1 MARGTRFYAPVV
13 IAVTTG
19 MRRGEF
25 LQLQWPDINLMDG
38 NAIVRRSVEQTK
50 VGVRFESPKRRKGH
64 SLSHCRRDVEA
75 ASGQAGTAKNLLG
88 EVYQDS
94 SLIFARE
101 DASIWK
107 PRYVHGRFCKTCKE
121 AGLKGVWLHDMRH
134 SHATQ
139 CSVKVSI
146 RKL

>member
-50 VGVRFESPKRRKGH
+50 VGVRFKSPKRRKGH
-64 SLSHCRRDVEA
+64 GISLSPSAVETLKQH
-75 ASGQAGTAKNLLG
+75 QAKRERQKNLLG

-107 PRYVHGRFCKTCKE
+107 PDTFT
-121 AGLKGVWLHDMRH
+121 ADF
-134 SHATQ
+134 A
-139 CSVKVSI
+139 
-146 RKL
+146 KLAKRPD